1 MTNMGEHAKE
11 LYRTVTRV
19 RSECRRRRII
29 FVAHSLGGILVK
41 GAILE
46 SSRCWNPQS
55 QLDLGQ
61 SCQAIIFFGTPHLG
75 PNATEYGDKVAGF
88 VDVLRRRVS
97 RNVLRGLKPDGEVVA
112 SINMDFYDL
121 LNRSTP
127 TEQKIQIL
135 SFQESIGV
143 AFGGWFDRQV
153 SLQ

>member
-1 MTNMGEHAKE
+1 MGEHAKE
-11 LYRTVTRV
+11 LYRAVTRV
-19 RSECRRRRII
+19 RSECRRRLII

-46 SSRCWNPQS
+46 SLRCWNSQS
-55 QLDLGQ
+55 MRDLGQ
-61 SCQAIIFFGTPHLG
+61 PCQAIIFFGTPHLRA
-75 PNATEYGDKVAGF
+75 NAAEYGDMVAGI
-88 VDVLRRRVS
+88 VGALGWRVY